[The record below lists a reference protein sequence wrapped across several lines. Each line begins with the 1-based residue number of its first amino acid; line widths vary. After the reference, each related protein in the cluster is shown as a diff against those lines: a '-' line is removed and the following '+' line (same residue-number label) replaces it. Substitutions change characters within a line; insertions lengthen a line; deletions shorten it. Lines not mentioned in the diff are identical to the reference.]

1 MRLLFIDG
9 WNSFWHFVFG
19 CMSVFSWQ
27 ITAIFS
33 AYQLL
38 DPFETNILVDF
49 SEFFLGHNL
58 MIVFVFSNIFYMY
71 NTFIESILGRTVHQT
86 KLDISQIRN
95 NVSNHQ
101 EPVILHVNFQIVG

>member
-19 CMSVFSWQ
+19 CMSVFFWQ
-27 ITAIFS
+27 ITPLFS

-38 DPFETNILVDF
+38 DPFEKNILVDF

-58 MIVFVFSNIFYMY
+58 TILVFFSHIFSIY
-71 NTFIESILGRTVHQT
+71 NDSIEYLLRRTIHQT
-86 KLDISQIRN
+86 QFNIPQIRN
-95 NVSNHQ
+95 NISNHQ
-101 EPVILHVNFQIVG
+101 KPIVFHMNFQIV